1 MSFDLHSSF
10 RTFVSFLYQVKDS
23 VNSFKE
29 SVLNVFSSI
38 LIFSL
43 IIFISPAI
51 TLFLKFTNLASFSIL
66 SRNNSFSSTVG
77 NCR

>member
-10 RTFVSFLYQVKDS
+10 RAFVWFLYQVKDS
-23 VNSFKE
+23 DDSFNE
-29 SVLNVFSSI
+29 SVLNVFSSA

-43 IIFISPAI
+43 IIFVSSAI
-51 TLFLKFTNLASFSIL
+51 ILFLKFTNLTSFSIL

-77 NCR
+77 DYR